1 MYFHSLGMLFEEY
14 HVCFL
19 KQFVFS
25 ININQDRI
33 IEDNMPREF
42 SEKDIEIFNKLA
54 PEARGELISRE
65 AGHHFPYIL
74 RPVSHKFAESAED
87 FRERLERL
95 DPEELDYL
103 VGLALEHK
111 EDVSSLDEDLDE
123 LLEVVSEKVSPE
135 RARELKDFLGL
146 V

>member
-1 MYFHSLGMLFEEY
+1 
-14 HVCFL
+14 
-19 KQFVFS
+19 
-25 ININQDRI
+25 
-33 IEDNMPREF
+33 MPREF
-42 SEKDIEIFNKLA
+42 SKKDIEIFNKLA
-54 PEARGELISRE
+54 PEAGGETVSRE

-74 RPVSHKFAESAED
+74 RPISHKFAESAED

-103 VGLALEHK
+103 VGLALENK
-111 EDVSSLDEDLDE
+111 EDVRSLDEDLDE

-135 RARELKDFLGL
+135 RAKELKDFLGL